1 MTRVAN
7 SVQRPTVEKSK
18 EIQVSE
24 GHAVFRPPWY
34 LRSGHIQTML
44 GPFAIPRRDLPSTR
58 RIEVP
63 LPRGGHTYLY
73 ETCPEIARQRSDAI
87 LLIHGLGGSH
97 SSPYLTRIAGLLADA
112 GHRAIRVDLPG
123 CGPSADISDMP
134 AHAGCS
140 PEVRGILEWGHGN
153 LGIDRWKI
161 AGFSLGGNITL
172 KLLSELAAE
181 GANRPNADS
190 STMEF
195 SSGGYRQ
202 SPTRLCI
209 DRAVVVAPPIDLHE
223 CCKTLEKGLRR
234 VYNRFFV
241 RILRKLAAHRSS
253 IWPRWAEI
261 AQSDH
266 RPVRTIRDFDNVFTS
281 RIAGFADAL
290 DYYEKCS
297 TWNCLD
303 QIRIPTSILIDMH
316 DPIVPSTMFRKAQWT
331 DCIDVTV
338 TKHGGH
344 IGYLHRD
351 EEGKLGCWLDR
362 WVVQALLRKR
372 ILKYR
377 NPFRKFLSTGP

>member
-7 SVQRPTVEKSK
+7 SVQRPTVQKSK
-18 EIQVSE
+18 EIQISE
-24 GHAVFRPPWY
+24 WHSVFRPPWY
-34 LRSGHIQTML
+34 LRSGHLQTML
-44 GPFAIPRRDLPSTR
+44 GPFAIPRRELPATR

-73 ETCPEIARQRSDAI
+73 ETCPEIARRRTDAI

-140 PEVRGILEWGHGN
+140 PEVRGIMEWGHGN

-172 KLLSELAAE
+172 KLLSELSSECSHAVEKKIAE
-181 GANRPNADS
+181 VPG
-190 STMEF
+190 M
-195 SSGGYRQ
+195 
-202 SPTRLCI
+202 CI
-209 DRAVVVAPPIDLHE
+209 DRAVVVAPPIDLDE

-261 AQSDH
+261 SKSDH

-281 RIAGFADAL
+281 RIAGFEDAL

-297 TWNCLD
+297 TWNCID
-303 QIRIPTSILIDMH
+303 QIRTPTSILIDTH

-331 DCIDVTV
+331 DYIDVTV
-338 TKHGGH
+338 TRHGGH
-344 IGYLHRD
+344 IGYLHRN
-351 EEGKLGCWLDR
+351 EAGKLGCWLDS
-362 WVVQALLRKR
+362 WVVQALLRDSDSATVEKR
-372 ILKYR
+372 
-377 NPFRKFLSTGP
+377 